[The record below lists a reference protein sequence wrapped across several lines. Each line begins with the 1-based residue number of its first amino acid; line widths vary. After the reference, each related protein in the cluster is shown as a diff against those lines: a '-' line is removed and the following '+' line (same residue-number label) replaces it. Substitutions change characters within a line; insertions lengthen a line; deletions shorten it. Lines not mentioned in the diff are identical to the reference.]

1 MRFFTPRFVKELF
14 GLREKDL
21 PLLNLGYLLRSCV
34 EDMRPLGTHFTCF
47 TGTKVQILTQ
57 KAPLV
62 AALRRARETQSGST
76 ARFSLYLLYW
86 YKY

>member
-1 MRFFTPRFVKELF
+1 
-14 GLREKDL
+14 
-21 PLLNLGYLLRSCV
+21 LLYWYQSTNISALGEAIKV
-34 EDMRPLGTHFTCF
+34 TAPLGTHFTCF